1 MWKLVAGD
9 SARRR
14 GSGSEL
20 AITVQVVSRTEDKPA
35 SSSIDTLDERILA
48 ELQSNG
54 RLTMKALAERV
65 GLSSPAMIE
74 RVRRLE
80 ERGVLA
86 GYRAVVDPSAIGR
99 PLTALISIDLDRR
112 HHDVFLNRLRS
123 EPSVEACHRVTGDHS
138 YLVKVHVSSTDEL
151 EALVDDLADTGARCS
166 TSIVLSTPIEGAP
179 VVPPEGSVTQRTR
192 LSRRRRRPAVVRN
205 DEVVAESGSRRRRG
219 RKSQTDEATDI

>member
-1 MWKLVAGD
+1 M
-9 SARRR
+9 
-14 GSGSEL
+14 
-20 AITVQVVSRTEDKPA
+20 QVVTRPDEKQSPA
-35 SSSIDTLDERILA
+35 TIDTLDERILS

-86 GYRAVVDPSAIGR
+86 GYRAVVDPAAIGR
-99 PLTALISIDLDRR
+99 PLTALISIDVDRR
-112 HHDVFLNRLRS
+112 HHEVFISRLRS
-123 EPSVEACHRVTGDHS
+123 EPAVEACHRVTGDHS

-151 EALVDDLADTGARCS
+151 ETLVDDLADTGARCS

-179 VVPPEGSVTQRTR
+179 IVPPEGSVSQRTR
-192 LSRRRRRPAVVRN
+192 LSRRRRRTTPSRSDEIKAEPAP
-205 DEVVAESGSRRRRG
+205 RRKRG
-219 RKSQTDEATDI
+219 RKPQVDETSEL

>member
-1 MWKLVAGD
+1 MQV
-9 SARRR
+9 
-14 GSGSEL
+14 
-20 AITVQVVSRTEDKPA
+20 ITKNDDK
-35 SSSIDTLDERILA
+35 SSMSTIDTLDERILS
-48 ELQSNG
+48 ELQTNG

-123 EPSVEACHRVTGDHS
+123 EPAVESCHRITGEHS
-138 YLVKVHVSSTDEL
+138 YLVKVHVSSTEELELLVDEL
-151 EALVDDLADTGARCS
+151 GDAGAKCF
-166 TSIVLSTPIEGAP
+166 TNIVLSSPIEGAP
-179 VVPPEGSVTQRTR
+179 VVPPEGTVSQRTR
-192 LSRRRRRPAVVRN
+192 LTRRRRRSATIRGDDVKAEPASQKRVRRP
-205 DEVVAESGSRRRRG
+205 ELIEESRE
-219 RKSQTDEATDI
+219 T

>member
-1 MWKLVAGD
+1 MQV
-9 SARRR
+9 
-14 GSGSEL
+14 
-20 AITVQVVSRTEDKPA
+20 ITKNDDRPSMST
-35 SSSIDTLDERILA
+35 IDTLDERILS
-48 ELQSNG
+48 ELQTNG

-123 EPSVEACHRVTGDHS
+123 EPSVESCHRITGEHS
-138 YLVKVHVSSTDEL
+138 YLVKVHVSSTEELELLVDEL
-151 EALVDDLADTGARCS
+151 GDAGAKCS
-166 TSIVLSTPIEGAP
+166 TNIVLSSPIEGAP
-179 VVPPEGSVTQRTR
+179 VVPPEGTVSQRTR
-192 LSRRRRRPAVVRN
+192 LTRRRRRSATTRGDEIKADQSSRKRVRRP
-205 DEVVAESGSRRRRG
+205 DPIEESH
-219 RKSQTDEATDI
+219 D